1 MERMVPTTRLIAAA
15 TIIAAL
21 GMTSAASA
29 QVSVSLDTPQ
39 GVAVSPSGMVYI
51 SDFNHNVIRRITP
64 AGKVSIFAG
73 NGQFGAPTP
82 GPATMSALNYPIG
95 IALHGGALYVV
106 DLGNSVVEKISGG
119 TLSIVA
125 GIPGRSGNPTPG
137 PATQSM
143 LRSPISVA
151 VDATGNIY
159 IADQGIQFGQSNV
172 VEKISTGGTLSIFAG
187 EVAASGYAT
196 PGPATQSMLN
206 YPQGVAADGRGNVYI
221 ADMNQVIEKV
231 TTRGMLSIFAGVQ
244 GGTGTP
250 TPGPATQSHF
260 NDPNGV
266 ATDAYGNVYVADSG
280 NDRIEKIS
288 SGVLSFFAGNG
299 SRGAAIPGLA
309 TSSMLNL
316 PVTMAAAGR
325 SVYIADTYNNSIDKV
340 TGGVLSIFAD

>member
-1 MERMVPTTRLIAAA
+1 MERMVTTRRLIAAA
-15 TIIAAL
+15 TVIAAL
-21 GMTSAASA
+21 GITSAASA

-39 GVAVSPSGMVYI
+39 GVAVSPSGTVYI
-51 SDFNHNVIRRITP
+51 SDFNHGVIRRITP
-64 AGKVSIFAG
+64 AGKVSVFAG

-82 GPATMSALNYPIG
+82 GPATMSALNYPVG
-95 IALHGGALYVV
+95 IALHGSALYIV
-106 DLGNSVVEKISGG
+106 DFGNSVVEKISGG

-137 PATQSM
+137 PAIRSM
-143 LRSPISVA
+143 LRSPIGVA
-151 VDATGNIY
+151 VDANGNIY
-159 IADQGIQFGQSNV
+159 IADQGVQFGESNV
-172 VEKISTGGTLSIFAG
+172 VEKVSPGGTLSIFAG
-187 EVAASGYAT
+187 EVAASGNAT
-196 PGPATQSMLN
+196 PGSATQSMLN
-206 YPQGVAADGRGNVYI
+206 YPQGVAVDRSGNVYI

-231 TTRGMLSIFAGVQ
+231 TPRGMLSIFAGVQ

-288 SGVLSFFAGNG
+288 TGVLSFFAGNG
-299 SRGAAIPGLA
+299 SRGAATPGLA

-316 PVTMAAAGR
+316 PVTMAAAGG

-340 TGGVLSIFAD
+340 TGRVLSIFAG